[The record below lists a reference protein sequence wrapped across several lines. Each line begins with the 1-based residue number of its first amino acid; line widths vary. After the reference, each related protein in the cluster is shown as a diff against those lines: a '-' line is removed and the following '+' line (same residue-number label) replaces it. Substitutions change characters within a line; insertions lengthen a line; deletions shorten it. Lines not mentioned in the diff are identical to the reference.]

1 MRRIAIGVQAFVAAA
16 ALGAGCRSV
25 EPPLR
30 PDPGATGYAFI
41 NPYAVQRYV
50 YPAPIV
56 ERAAIEAMA
65 DMKIDAVKRTTKPD
79 GVSLKGFMYDGRYT
93 CVAIEDHGR
102 NSIVSVAVDVYGDE
116 PVSKIL
122 LERIGIRLAT
132 LPQAINPPFDPRAMT
147 DSITHRGQDVE
158 GYRGAPLR

>member
-1 MRRIAIGVQAFVAAA
+1 
-16 ALGAGCRSV
+16 
-25 EPPLR
+25 
-30 PDPGATGYAFI
+30 
-41 NPYAVQRYV
+41 
-50 YPAPIV
+50 
-56 ERAAIEAMA
+56 
-65 DMKIDAVKRTTKPD
+65 
-79 GVSLKGFMYDGRYT
+79 
-93 CVAIEDHGR
+93 VAIEDHGR